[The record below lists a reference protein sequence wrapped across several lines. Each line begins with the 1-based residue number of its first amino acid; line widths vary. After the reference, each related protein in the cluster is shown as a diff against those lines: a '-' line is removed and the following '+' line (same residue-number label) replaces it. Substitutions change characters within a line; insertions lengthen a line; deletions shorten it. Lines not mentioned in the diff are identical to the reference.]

1 MAKTTYT
8 VKGNE
13 AINQQSPP
21 PLILKKRKRGFKAVL
36 KKSILP
42 HAILMSVGFLFLV
55 PFLWLFLTSLKT
67 PDEIFAIP
75 PKWLPSEWQ
84 WNNYTDANSS
94 YSVFQ
99 VYLEYRC
106 NLLIFCCRPIII
118 GTVGCLRLCKNE
130 I

>member
-1 MAKTTYT
+1 MANTTYT
-8 VKGNE
+8 VNGKK
-13 AINQQSPP
+13 AANQQSPP

-42 HAILMSVGFLFLV
+42 HAILISVGFLFLV

-84 WNNYTDANSS
+84 WSNYTDATQAIPFFKYIWNTVVICLF
-94 YSVFQ
+94 SVAGQ
-99 VYLEYRC
+99 
-106 NLLIFCCRPIII
+106 LLSAPLVAYGFA
-118 GTVGCLRLCKNE
+118 KM
-130 I
+130 